1 MERLTFLILFQTKKG
16 WFFPEIQEMICCEML
31 HVSYSLQAYM
41 SGIRQISI
49 QDYLDLYALYTSFSV
64 QVFKIW
70 ST

>member
-1 MERLTFLILFQTKKG
+1 
-16 WFFPEIQEMICCEML
+16 MICCEML